1 MSGNY
6 RCPSEVVKSLNLFDI
21 AKLQRKFGNAK
32 GNVEKNNFECAKIA
46 EIFGN

>member
-1 MSGNY
+1 MPVGSGNTLI
-6 RCPSEVVKSLNLFDI
+6 RFSI

-46 EIFGN
+46 EIFGE